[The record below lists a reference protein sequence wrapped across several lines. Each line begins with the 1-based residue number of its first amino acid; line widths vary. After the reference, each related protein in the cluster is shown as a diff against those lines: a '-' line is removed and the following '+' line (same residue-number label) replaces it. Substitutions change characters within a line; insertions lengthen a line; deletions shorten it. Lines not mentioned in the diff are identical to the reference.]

1 MSTFAGMKAT
11 FPTSSK
17 AFIVSAAGPAPV
29 FLALFLILWSPS
41 LALAAPR
48 EFKST
53 DGKSITAQVA
63 AVEGGNVVLS
73 MNGREFTVP
82 ISRFSQADQDFIAE
96 WKKKDLE
103 DHVPKMKVE
112 VNTGKSDR
120 SDKADSFDN
129 RVGSFQFS
137 VKLLN
142 EEIHFDLQGAKA
154 ELVVIGEDAETRGR
168 YGIMQKS
175 AFEVS
180 AAPGKTFEWQ
190 GKRLHYRF
198 DDRPPAY
205 WGSSYAGYVLRIKNA
220 NGKVIYENAVPQVL
234 EKQVDAIL
242 KMEEGAAFDRDGES
256 RGRLSI
262 YEN

>member
-1 MSTFAGMKAT
+1 MNAT
-11 FPTSSK
+11 FPTPSK
-17 AFIVSAAGPAPV
+17 AFIVSAAGPGPA
-29 FLALFLILWSPS
+29 FLTLLLIVLSKS
-41 LALAAPR
+41 FALAAPR

-53 DGKSITAQVA
+53 DGKS
-63 AVEGGNVVLS
+63 
-73 MNGREFTVP
+73 MNGREFNVP
-82 ISRFSQADQDFIAE
+82 IARFSQSDQEFVAE

-103 DHVPKMKVE
+103 NHVPKMRVE

-120 SDKADSFDN
+120 SDKADSFDD

-154 ELVVIGEDAETRGR
+154 ELAVIGEDAETRGR

-220 NGKVIYENAVPQVL
+220 NGKVIYENAVPQGL

-242 KMEEGAAFDRDGES
+242 KMEEGAAFDRNGES
-256 RGRLSI
+256 RGRLTI
-262 YEN
+262 LEN

>member
-1 MSTFAGMKAT
+1 MIAAL
-11 FPTSSK
+11 PARSK
-17 AFIVSAAGPAPV
+17 VSAVSPLRRC
-29 FLALFLILWSPS
+29 LAFFTPMLILSFPCFAS
-41 LALAAPR
+41 AAPR

-53 DGKSITAQVA
+53 DGKTITAEVA
-63 AVEGGNVVLS
+63 GVQGDDVVLS

-82 ISRFSQADQDFIAE
+82 VARFSQADQDFIAE

-103 DHVPKMKVE
+103 NHVPKMRVD
-112 VNTGKSDR
+112 VSTGKSDR

-129 RVGSFQFS
+129 RIGSFQFS

-154 ELVVIGEDAETRGR
+154 ELVVVGEDAETRGR

-180 AAPGKTFEWQ
+180 VAPGKTFEWQ

-220 NGKVIYENAVPQVL
+220 NGKVIYENAVPQTL
-234 EKQVDAIL
+234 EKQVDAIM
-242 KMEEGAAFDRDGES
+242 KMEEGAAFDRNGES
-256 RGRLSI
+256 RGRLSV

>member
-1 MSTFAGMKAT
+1 MIAT
-11 FPTSSK
+11 FQTRSK
-17 AFIVSAAGPAPV
+17 MPIASPV
-29 FLALFLILWSPS
+29 RLCPSFLRPMLILSFPFF
-41 LALAAPR
+41 ALAAPR
-48 EFKST
+48 EFKSI
-53 DGKSITAQVA
+53 DGKAITAEVA
-63 AVEGGNVVLS
+63 AVQGENVVLS

-82 ISRFSQADQDFIAE
+82 VARFSQADQDFIAE

-103 DHVPKMKVE
+103 NHVPKMRVD
-112 VNTGKSDR
+112 VGTGKSDR
-120 SDKADSFDN
+120 SDKADSFDD
-129 RVGSFQFS
+129 RLGSFQFS

-154 ELVVIGEDAETRGR
+154 ELAVIGEDAETRGR

-180 AAPGKTFEWQ
+180 AAPGKTFDWQ

-220 NGKVIYENAVPQVL
+220 NGKVIYENAVPQTM

-242 KMEEGAAFDRDGES
+242 KMEEGAAFDRNGES
-256 RGRLSI
+256 RGRITI

>member
-1 MSTFAGMKAT
+1 MNAT
-11 FPTSSK
+11 FPTPSK

-29 FLALFLILWSPS
+29 LLALFLYLWSS
-41 LALAAPR
+41 SHVLAAPR
-48 EFKST
+48 EFQST
-53 DGKSITAQVA
+53 DGKTITAEVA
-63 AVEGGNVVLS
+63 AVQGDNVVLT

-82 ISRFSQADQDFIAE
+82 IARFSQADQDFIAE

-103 DHVPKMKVE
+103 NHVPKMRIE
-112 VNTGKSDR
+112 VSSGKSDR
-120 SDKADSFDN
+120 NDKADSFDN
-129 RVGSFQFS
+129 RVGSFQIS
-137 VKLLN
+137 LKLLN

-154 ELVVIGEDAETRGR
+154 ELAVVGEDAETRGR

-175 AFEVS
+175 AFEVA

-242 KMEEGAAFDRDGES
+242 KMEEGAAFDRNGES
-256 RGRLSI
+256 RGRLTI

>member
-1 MSTFAGMKAT
+1 MISTL
-11 FPTSSK
+11 
-17 AFIVSAAGPAPV
+17 I
-29 FLALFLILWSPS
+29 LFLLSP
-41 LALAAPR
+41 LVMLAAPR

-53 DGKSITAQVA
+53 DGKTITAEVA
-63 AVEGGNVVLS
+63 AVEGDNVVLS

-129 RVGSFQFS
+129 RVGSFQFA

-234 EKQVDAIL
+234 EKQVEAIL

-262 YEN
+262 FDN